1 MKTSRKEFVID
12 ELKSY
17 NQDINKKIRNDKYCK
32 MAATAYAFY
41 RGTDHLYW
49 SDFSNGRG
57 SKKFSTPKTKTW
69 LQGDLHAYNFGSFN
83 NDDGKVVYGLNDF
96 DEGLIADYQYDL
108 WRMATS
114 LILIARENG
123 KSKKSDEKDYVL
135 TFAKSY
141 LKQLHKL
148 RSSDQ
153 EEKIAY
159 TIKKTSSPLRDFI
172 EEVDQDNTESRKEM
186 LEKWTKKGHFN
197 LSLEKLRKVSKQER
211 KIITEAIEGK
221 NGKKSQYRKT
231 LKGSL
236 EKEKSSYFHVLD
248 VAERLLAGTGSLGTK
263 RYYVLLEGKKSKGG
277 DDLILDI
284 KHQGAASAYPY
295 LSKADRKLYCFDNEA
310 ERTVEAYR
318 ALANNTN
325 DHLGWVKLPKMGN
338 NAPAGYYSVRERTPE
353 KDSYPALVSELKK
366 STKKLTLQKKDN
378 FISMCQ
384 QWGKILATSHAR
396 ADNDDN
402 KGRITYSFDKEVSKV
417 TKGKEKEFCKL
428 VYDVSADYADQVAKD
443 YKYFKGWF
451 NASKCPK

>member
-1 MKTSRKEFVID
+1 MKTSRKEFVIA
-12 ELKSY
+12 ELKAY
-17 NQDINKKIRNDKYCK
+17 NQHLNKKIRNTKYSK
-32 MAATAYAFY
+32 MVATAYAFY

-57 SKKFSTPKTKTW
+57 AKKFSTPKTKTW
-69 LQGDLHAYNFGSFN
+69 LQGDLHAYNFGTFN

-96 DEGLIADYQYDL
+96 DEGVIADYQYDL

-141 LKQLHKL
+141 LKQLDKL

-153 EEKIAY
+153 EKKIAY
-159 TIKKTSSPLRDFI
+159 TIKHTSSPLRDFI
-172 EEVDQDNTESRKEM
+172 KEVDQDNTESRQEM
-186 LEKWTKKGHFN
+186 LEKWTKKGSFN
-197 LSLEKLRKVSKQER
+197 LASEKLGKVSKQER

-221 NGKKSQYRKT
+221 NGKTSQYRKT

-236 EKEKSSYFHVLD
+236 KKEKSSYFQVLD

-325 DHLGWVKLPKMGN
+325 DHLGWVKLPKMGK

-353 KDSYPALVSELKK
+353 KDSYPALASELNK
-366 STKKLTLQKKDN
+366 STKKLTLKKKDN

-384 QWGKILATSHAR
+384 QWGEILATSHAR
-396 ADNDDN
+396 ADNDAN
-402 KGRITYSFDKEVSKV
+402 KGRISYSFDKEVCKV

-428 VYDVSADYADQVAKD
+428 VYAVSADYADQVAKD

-451 NASKCPK
+451 NAS